1 MILNGLVA
9 HPGVADS
16 QLWQCLEFKFT
27 AAAAG
32 TVWSLLAEQGS
43 AGTKVR
49 AVTGNGTVDLLTAA
63 QAEALV
69 KTSSGLVSTEA
80 SAIAADL
87 VTLTTNVPAA
97 ADAARSIVAVVGGLT
112 GLGRVLCAEV
122 EWCGIGT
129 GAANAS
135 TVLRVAGPAV
145 VATSS
150 TSVTLAD
157 GLVAYPSV
165 GVVAIAFAI
174 PDVLDIPAASAPVT
188 LKLWIKP

>member
-1 MILNGLVA
+1 MILNGIVA
-9 HPGVADS
+9 HPGVGDS

-27 AAAAG
+27 AAVAG

-49 AVTGNGTVDLLTAA
+49 AVTGNGTVDLLTEA

-69 KTSSGLVSTEA
+69 KTSSGLLPAEA
-80 SAIAADL
+80 EAIAADL

-97 ADAARSIVAVVGGLT
+97 ADAARAIVAVVGGLT

-122 EWCGIGT
+122 EWCGVGT
-129 GAANAS
+129 GAANVS
-135 TVLRVAGPAV
+135 TKLRVAGPAV

-157 GLVAYPSV
+157 GIISYPSV
-165 GVVAIAFAI
+165 GAVAVAFAI
-174 PDVLDIPAASAPVT
+174 PDVLDIPGAGAPVS